1 MKKFVTWCLNH
12 LVLLLGI
19 VTFVVTFTVI
29 GSVMLNSRKAYLE
42 YEKAFIQTDLD
53 VRSMK
58 AAQPTLVEID
68 DNFKSEYKNE
78 LVMSANELEVKT
90 TQTEFLIDDDYI
102 DLTEKGG
109 SISIALELEEK
120 SFVDIDFVLSSG
132 YEQTVE
138 EETVYGAQDLL
149 ANVTFIINGETMED
163 EIVDLP
169 NSGEGQEWHHFIMA
183 GFALPAGPVTVEIQ
197 SNSGKS
203 ALMPQLQ
210 SISFYSSQVLS
221 LPTEEAAE

>member
-1 MKKFVTWCLNH
+1 MKKFATWCLNH

-19 VTFVVTFTVI
+19 VTFVVTFAVI

-68 DNFKSEYKNE
+68 DNFKSEYKNQ
-78 LVMSANELEVKT
+78 LAVSANELNVTT

-120 SFVDIDFVLSSG
+120 SFVDMDFVLSSG
-132 YEQTVE
+132 YEQTIE
-138 EETVYGAQDLL
+138 EETVYGVQDLL

-163 EIVDLP
+163 EIVNLP
-169 NSGEGQEWHHFIMA
+169 NNGDGQEWHHLIMA

-197 SNSGKS
+197 LNSGKN

-210 SISFYSSQVLS
+210 SISFYSSQQLA
-221 LPTEEAAE
+221 LPEEEAAE